1 MKSHSR
7 ENQGQTEIPPFFL
20 SFIYLFEREGEH
32 EQGVELEA
40 EGEAD
45 SLLSREP
52 DVGLD
57 LRTRDHDLSQR
68 QMLN

>member
-1 MKSHSR
+1 MHTTNSFLKVKFL
-7 ENQGQTEIPPFFL
+7 FFKR
-20 SFIYLFEREGEH
+20 FYLFEREREERERERER
-32 EQGVELEA
+32 EQSTAGGGG

-57 LRTRDHDLSQR
+57 PRTLGS
-68 QMLN
+68 